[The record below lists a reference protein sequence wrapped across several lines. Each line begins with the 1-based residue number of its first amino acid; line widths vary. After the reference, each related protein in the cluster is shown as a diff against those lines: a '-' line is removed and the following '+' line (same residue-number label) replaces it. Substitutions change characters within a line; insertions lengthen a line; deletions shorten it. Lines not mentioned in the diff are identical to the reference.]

1 MGIIENVWQMAL
13 LFFEVFLLLAYLIIL
28 FNIFTDIFRDHTLG
42 GGAKAVWVLVL
53 MFVPMLGALIYLIAR
68 GKSMQERRAREVKA
82 ADGAMKEYIR
92 DAAGRTPAQEIAQAR
107 TLLDQGVINEA
118 EFNSLKTK
126 ALS

>member
-13 LFFEVFLLLAYLIIL
+13 LFFEIFLLFAYLIIL
-28 FNIFTDIFRDHTLG
+28 FNVFTDIFRDHTLS

-53 MFVPMLGALIYLIAR
+53 MFVPLLGALIYLVVR
-68 GKSMQERRAREVKA
+68 GKSMQERRVKEAKA
-82 ADGAMKEYIR
+82 ADGAMKDYIR

-118 EFNSLKTK
+118 EFNSLKAK

>member
-13 LFFEVFLLLAYLIIL
+13 LFFEIFLLFAYLIIL
-28 FNIFTDIFRDHTLG
+28 FNVFTDIFRDHTLS

-53 MFVPMLGALIYLIAR
+53 MFFPLLGALIYLVVR
-68 GKSMQERRAREVKA
+68 GKSMQERRVKEAKA
-82 ADGAMKEYIR
+82 ADGAMKDYIR

-118 EFNSLKTK
+118 EFNSLKAK

>member
-13 LFFEVFLLLAYLIIL
+13 LFFEIFLLFAYLIIL
-28 FNIFTDIFRDHTLG
+28 FNIFTDIFRDHTLS

-53 MFVPMLGALIYLIAR
+53 MFLPLLGALIYLVVR
-68 GKSMQERRAREVKA
+68 GKSMQERRVKEAKA
-82 ADGAMKEYIR
+82 ADGAMKDYIR

-118 EFNSLKTK
+118 EFNSLKAK

>member
-13 LFFEVFLLLAYLIIL
+13 LFFEIFLLFAYLIIL
-28 FNIFTDIFRDHTLG
+28 FNIFTDIFRDHTLS

-53 MFVPMLGALIYLIAR
+53 MFFPLLGALIYLVVR
-68 GKSMQERRAREVKA
+68 GKSMQERRFKEAKA
-82 ADGAMKEYIR
+82 ADGAMKDYIR

-118 EFNSLKTK
+118 EFNSLKAK

>member
-13 LFFEVFLLLAYLIIL
+13 LFFEIFLLFAYLIIL
-28 FNIFTDIFRDHTLG
+28 FNIFTDIFRDHTLS

-53 MFVPMLGALIYLIAR
+53 MFLPLLGALIYLVVR
-68 GKSMQERRAREVKA
+68 GKSMQERRFKEAKA
-82 ADGAMKEYIR
+82 ADGAMKDYIR

-118 EFNSLKTK
+118 EFNSLKAK

>member
-13 LFFEVFLLLAYLIIL
+13 LFFEIFLLFAYLIIL
-28 FNIFTDIFRDHTLG
+28 FNIFTDIFRDHTLS

-53 MFVPMLGALIYLIAR
+53 MFFPLLGALIYLVVR
-68 GKSMQERRAREVKA
+68 GKSMQERRVKEAKA
-82 ADGAMKEYIR
+82 ADGAMKDYIR

-118 EFNSLKTK
+118 EFNSLKAK